1 MSGTREILFNI
12 KDYGAVGDGANDL
25 RTCTEQVHVRDG
37 ARIESVALNGNLER
51 RR

>member
-1 MSGTREILFNI
+1 MNGACGTFFNI